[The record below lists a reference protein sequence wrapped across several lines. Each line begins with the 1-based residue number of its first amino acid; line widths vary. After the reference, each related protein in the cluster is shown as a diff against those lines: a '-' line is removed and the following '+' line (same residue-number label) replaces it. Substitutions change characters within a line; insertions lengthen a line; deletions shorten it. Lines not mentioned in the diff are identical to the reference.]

1 MTITRRLLLA
11 AALVAGAGAGT
22 GTEAQTAE
30 NCRTIR
36 MGFNP
41 AQDSNVVLT
50 NGRAIADYLEQ
61 SARGIEVKTS
71 VAQDYRGLVE
81 AMRSRQ
87 LDFAWLSPVSYVDA
101 RRDADAQVL
110 LKSVRFGNPYYWAAF
125 IVRDD
130 SRFKSIKDLQGAT
143 IAWIDPTSAGGYTF
157 PKATLLAQG
166 IDPEKLFS
174 RQTFAGGHD
183 AAVLS
188 VLNGT
193 VDVAAVFSNN
203 TKGTSGAWT
212 QFLKD
217 PAQQKQ
223 IRPIA
228 YSKPIPGDTFS
239 VRAGFQKA
247 CPEITKK
254 ITDAIIAMRYFP
266 KTKKLLTN
274 LYRID
279 YMIPALDKDYDAV
292 REAQKLAGLK

>member
-1 MTITRRLLLA
+1 MKRLLLTAALSVA
-11 AALVAGAGAGT
+11 AAGGAL
-22 GTEAQTAE
+22 AQTAE
-30 NCRTIR
+30 DCRTVR

-61 SARGIEVKTS
+61 SVRGIEVRTS

-101 RRDADAQVL
+101 ARDADARVL

-125 IVRDD
+125 IVRAD
-130 SRFKSIKDLQGAT
+130 SRFKTIKDLQGAT

-166 IDPEKLFS
+166 IEPDKFFS
-174 RQTFAGGHD
+174 KQTFAGGHD

-228 YSKPIPGDTFS
+228 YSKPIPGDTLS
-239 VRAGFQKA
+239 VRGSFQKA
-247 CPEITKK
+247 CPEVTKK
-254 ITDAIIAMRYFP
+254 INDAIVAMRYFP
-266 KTKKLLTN
+266 QTKKLLAN

-279 YMIPALDKDYDAV
+279 WMIPALDKDYDAV